1 MAAAGLIFDIKRYA
15 IHDGPGIRTTVFFKG
30 CSLSCQW
37 CHNPEGRLSGTE
49 LMLWPSRCIGCQICI
64 SACPNSAI
72 SILHNSITT
81 DRDKCEVC
89 GVCAERCPANAR
101 EIVGQMV
108 SVKELM
114 LEVERDMPFYE
125 RSGGGITVS
134 GGEPLVQPVFLNAF
148 LRTCKERGI
157 HTALDTSGYAE
168 RDVLTNISKNVDLL
182 LYDLKIM
189 NNDKHKRYTG
199 VGNKQILK
207 NLEALD
213 TLGNTIIIRFPLI
226 PQINS
231 DNENIRAMCKLV
243 SRLRNVKGI
252 DVLPY
257 HKLGVEKARRLG
269 KETKVFEKPSDE
281 VLSQSLKSI
290 KGYGLEVKIGG

>member
-1 MAAAGLIFDIKRYA
+1 
-15 IHDGPGIRTTVFFKG
+15 
-30 CSLSCQW
+30 
-37 CHNPEGRLSGTE
+37 
-49 LMLWPSRCIGCQICI
+49 
-64 SACPNSAI
+64 
-72 SILHNSITT
+72 
-81 DRDKCEVC
+81 
-89 GVCAERCPANAR
+89 
-101 EIVGQMV
+101 MV
-108 SVKELM
+108 SVKGLM

-199 VGNKQILK
+199 VGNKQILE

-231 DNENIRAMCKLV
+231 DNENIRAMCKLA
-243 SRLRNVKGI
+243 SRLRSVKGI

-257 HKLGVEKARRLG
+257 HKLGVEKARRLDKG
-269 KETKVFEKPSDE
+269 AKVFETPSDE
-281 VLSQSLKSI
+281 VLSQALKSI
-290 KGYGLEVKIGG
+290 EGYGLEVKIGG